1 MDACEVDK
9 IINGGPPGSA
19 LPAGD
24 DELENIQT
32 NGTSH
37 RRGNVEA
44 ACAQAKRYMEG
55 TTGCGAVVKNEMAI
69 GFFNS
74 DIWSRL
80 DRDKYYEFSVHRV
93 KITHIYSHTF

>member
-9 IINGGPPGSA
+9 IINGGPPGAASI
-19 LPAGD
+19 D

-55 TTGCGAVVKNEMAI
+55 TTGCRGRRQE
-69 GFFNS
+69 
-74 DIWSRL
+74 
-80 DRDKYYEFSVHRV
+80 RDGHWIFQQ
-93 KITHIYSHTF
+93 